1 MYLVEVNGNVIVR
14 GGSQHSCET
23 ILVGGQPLNQMRIE
37 TLKNDYTPRSF
48 NGKKRKVEGNLFLS
62 ETRRY
67 IPYATYLIHGDEIID
82 ERAKSGDLWVDGG
95 VRASYAYWRESMEQ
109 IEEVMREDIPAV
121 CQRALYNGL
130 FVECFSALE
139 LLLCNI
145 ALSFIY
151 ANDAFFERAVDYWK
165 EKEGA
170 EEETLEDKE
179 DLEFVVHNFF
189 SQSITYHRFGRI
201 NTMYHKAFDFELPNH
216 EALDQH
222 LYRRHNIVHRHSVSN
237 LDWMSFT
244 DATVEDVRDLIRCVK
259 EFGDELEKKAMI
271 AWDSGV
277 NVGE

>member
-1 MYLVEVNGNVIVR
+1 MYLVEVNGNVIVC

-23 ILVGGQPLNQMRIE
+23 ILVGGQPLNQKRIE
-37 TLKNDYTPRSF
+37 KLKNDYTPWSF

-109 IEEVMREDIPAV
+109 IEEAMRVVIPSA

-151 ANDAFFERAVDYWK
+151 ANDVYYGRAVDYWREK
-165 EKEGA
+165 EKDDN
-170 EEETLEDKE
+170 TQDNQE
-179 DLEFVVHNFF
+179 DLEYVVHNFF
-189 SQSITYHRFGRI
+189 SNSITYHRFERI
-201 NTMYHKAFDFELPNH
+201 NSMYKSAFGFELPDH
-216 EALDQH
+216 SALDKH

-237 LDWMSFT
+237 LDWMTFT
-244 DATVEDVRDLIRCVK
+244 DASIEDVRDLIRCVK
-259 EFGDELEKKAMI
+259 EFGNELEKRAVI
-271 AWDSGV
+271 AWDSGA
-277 NVGE
+277 NVGR